1 MKIQVIVGR
10 IPLLGVEVLDLDV
23 LEKLPE
29 FTSRMEW
36 ILKHRPKAASLISN
50 WKISGTEDR
59 KLLSLLRGH
68 RMKALLMRML
78 DESQFL
84 SSYGVRSLSKVHE
97 RNPYRYQTG
106 GRTYD
111 VPYWP
116 AESHSGLFG
125 GNSNWRGPVWMAPN
139 FPFIEAVQKIYHHY
153 RDEFKVA
160 CPTGSGKDTTLR

>member
-84 SSYGVRSLSKVHE
+84 SGYGVRSLSKVHE

-106 GRTYD
+106 GRTYE

-125 GNSNWRGPVWMAPN
+125 GNSNCRGPEWNPLH
-139 FPFIEAVQKIYHHY
+139 FLFT
-153 RDEFKVA
+153 R
-160 CPTGSGKDTTLR
+160 GSRKLYYYPGDDSNNYARSGF